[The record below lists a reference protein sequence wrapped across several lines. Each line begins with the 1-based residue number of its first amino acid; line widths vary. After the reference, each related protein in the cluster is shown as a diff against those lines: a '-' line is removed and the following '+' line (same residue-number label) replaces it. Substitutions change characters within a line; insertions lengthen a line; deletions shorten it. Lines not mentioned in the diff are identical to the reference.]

1 MYPKASL
8 VKNDKGNLVVFE
20 RDLNNPFNEGFIIY
34 WGISK
39 ANKKKLI
46 FKKRLNKIAAQKTL
60 NRLKEEGWIKTNKL
74 DQQHNCKCFKFI
86 NFLTQNLFIE
96 K

>member
-8 VKNDKGNLVVFE
+8 IKKSKENLVEFE

-39 ANKKKLI
+39 ENKKKLI

-60 NRLKEEGWIKTNKL
+60 NRLKEQGWIKTNKL
-74 DQQHNCKCFKFI
+74 DKAA
-86 NFLTQNLFIE
+86 
-96 K
+96 

>member
-8 VKNDKGNLVVFE
+8 IKNNDRNLVVFE

-39 ANKKKLI
+39 ENKKKLI

-60 NRLKEEGWIKTNKL
+60 NRLKEQGWIKTNKL
-74 DQQHNCKCFKFI
+74 DKAA
-86 NFLTQNLFIE
+86 
-96 K
+96 

>member
-8 VKNDKGNLVVFE
+8 IKNDKGNLVVFE

-39 ANKKKLI
+39 ENKKKLI

-74 DQQHNCKCFKFI
+74 DKAA
-86 NFLTQNLFIE
+86 
-96 K
+96 

>member
-8 VKNDKGNLVVFE
+8 IKNDDRNLVVFE

-39 ANKKKLI
+39 ENKKKLI

-60 NRLKEEGWIKTNKL
+60 NRLKEEGWIKTNEL
-74 DQQHNCKCFKFI
+74 DKAA
-86 NFLTQNLFIE
+86 
-96 K
+96 

>member
-8 VKNDKGNLVVFE
+8 IKNDKGNLVVFE

-39 ANKKKLI
+39 ENKKKLI

-74 DQQHNCKCFKFI
+74 NKAA
-86 NFLTQNLFIE
+86 
-96 K
+96 

>member
-8 VKNDKGNLVVFE
+8 IKNNDRNLVVFE

-39 ANKKKLI
+39 SNKKKLI

-60 NRLKEEGWIKTNKL
+60 NRLKEQGWIKTNKL
-74 DQQHNCKCFKFI
+74 DKAA
-86 NFLTQNLFIE
+86 
-96 K
+96 

>member
-8 VKNDKGNLVVFE
+8 IKNDKGNLIVFE
-20 RDLNNPFNEGFIIY
+20 RDFNNPFNEGFIIY

-39 ANKKKLI
+39 SNKKKLI

-60 NRLKEEGWIKTNKL
+60 NRLKEQGWIKTNKL
-74 DQQHNCKCFKFI
+74 DKAA
-86 NFLTQNLFIE
+86 
-96 K
+96 

>member
-1 MYPKASL
+1 MYPKASFIR
-8 VKNDKGNLVVFE
+8 NDKGNLVVFE

-39 ANKKKLI
+39 SNKKKLI

-74 DQQHNCKCFKFI
+74 NKAA
-86 NFLTQNLFIE
+86 
-96 K
+96 

>member
-1 MYPKASL
+1 M
-8 VKNDKGNLVVFE
+8 VNKNKSKLVVFE
-20 RDLNNPFNEGFIIY
+20 RDFNNPFNEGFIIY

-60 NRLKEEGWIKTNKL
+60 NRLKEKGWIKTNKL
-74 DQQHNCKCFKFI
+74 DQVA
-86 NFLTQNLFIE
+86 
-96 K
+96 